1 MRSIFVAAGLLAVLL
16 LGMPSAQ
23 AYGCNITLTA
33 SDFATYLSL
42 SFIGIMFSLLLI
54 AVSYMLGEV
63 LNYSALK
70 GWYKTELWEVSKS
83 IIIIAVVFASIVIA
97 SAIVNMFVGI
107 PQSTQISSQASMFSS
122 LSTNMQG
129 LCAGG
134 QNYLAD
140 GLANSYLDFATMLGI
155 SQGIAALKSV
165 VIGTWFPF
173 PVFPPFVVLTIQFGS
188 IANLY
193 TSSYIETLTLTAVFS
208 FIKDM
213 FSMIIFPMLYLFQFQ
228 YDLLGLII
236 AFGLA
241 VLLPIGMFLRAMP
254 FTRGIGGTFI
264 ALGIGASL
272 VYPALLVGF
281 NAPISSY
288 LSGVVPPQPVTPTT
302 FSCPSGISGLG
313 CDLSTYTYDILVG
326 IMSSSIGGNSLIRFL
341 LGEPYIYAPNLQVT
355 PTTLD
360 AGYTIGFLA
369 GFLEPMS
376 SNIVAVLDFV
386 VDQTIY
392 LVMQL
397 FLFVFDLI
405 IGSAIINQIARML
418 GGTLSLTQMGVGK
431 MKLA

>member
-1 MRSIFVAAGLLAVLL
+1 
-16 LGMPSAQ
+16 MPSAQ
-23 AYGCNITLTA
+23 EYSCSITLTA

-70 GWYKTELWEVSKS
+70 GWYKTEMWEVSKS

-129 LCAGG
+129 LCVGG
-134 QNYLAD
+134 QNYLAY

-165 VIGTWFPF
+165 VIGTWSPF
-173 PVFPPFVVLTIQFGS
+173 PIVPPFIILTIQFGS

-193 TSSYIETLTLTAVFS
+193 TSSYIETLSPTAVFS

-213 FSMIIFPMLYLFQFQ
+213 FSMIIFPMLYIFQFQ

-241 VLLPIGMFLRAMP
+241 VLLPIGIFLRAMP

-313 CDLSTYTYDILVG
+313 CEFGEFTYSILAS
-326 IMSSSIGGNSLIRFL
+326 IISSSIGGGFLINLL
-341 LGEPYIYAPNLQVT
+341 LGSPFISAPNFQLT
-355 PTTLD
+355 PSMLD
-360 AGYTIGFLA
+360 TGYIAG
-369 GFLEPMS
+369 
-376 SNIVAVLDFV
+376 
-386 VDQTIY
+386 
-392 LVMQL
+392 
-397 FLFVFDLI
+397 
-405 IGSAIINQIARML
+405 
-418 GGTLSLTQMGVGK
+418 
-431 MKLA
+431 